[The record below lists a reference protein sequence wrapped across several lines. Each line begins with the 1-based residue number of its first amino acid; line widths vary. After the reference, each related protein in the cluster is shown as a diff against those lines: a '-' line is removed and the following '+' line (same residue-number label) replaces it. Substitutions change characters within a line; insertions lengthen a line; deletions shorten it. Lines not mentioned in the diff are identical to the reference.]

1 MNSFLSYAVESLL
14 ITGILYLFYLVF
26 LRSRPLLIF
35 NRFILLLIVIT
46 GAVIPLVDFQIGNTT
61 PIPSGSAMVQGLI
74 EGVNISASSRDPI
87 ISWKIYYLGVSFVL
101 LAVLGTQLYQLIRLH
116 QTSDVFEQDSKK
128 VRLFEGRYPHFSF
141 FNTIYLNK
149 RIINKPEELD
159 YIVAHEQVHVNQRHS
174 MDILLLELLKTLLW
188 FNPFIWL
195 IKPCMV
201 ENHEYLA
208 DKYALKKEPQRS
220 FEYLNQLI
228 NNTLFAYNISIV
240 NNFNHSLIKK
250 RIAMMTKKK
259 IRKMERFIPVLL
271 IPFILGVVIVFACSK
286 ESSEKPVD
294 THTEKEGLVKVVTEE
309 GDSVLIFKKQG
320 EAAPEGVAVI
330 GELENKRT
338 RESKV
343 EDQVFYIVEE
353 MPTFQGGEAGNF
365 RSFIMKNVVYPQ
377 EAKAKKEEGQV
388 FVEFIVDATGSV
400 TNVKVVRGVSPAL
413 DKEAIRVVQSS
424 PAWGPG
430 KQHGKNV
437 PVKFTFPIMF
447 SLQ

>member
-1 MNSFLSYAVESLL
+1 
-14 ITGILYLFYLVF
+14 
-26 LRSRPLLIF
+26 
-35 NRFILLLIVIT
+35 
-46 GAVIPLVDFQIGNTT
+46 
-61 PIPSGSAMVQGLI
+61 
-74 EGVNISASSRDPI
+74 
-87 ISWKIYYLGVSFVL
+87 
-101 LAVLGTQLYQLIRLH
+101 
-116 QTSDVFEQDSKK
+116 
-128 VRLFEGRYPHFSF
+128 
-141 FNTIYLNK
+141 
-149 RIINKPEELD
+149 
-159 YIVAHEQVHVNQRHS
+159 
-174 MDILLLELLKTLLW
+174 
-188 FNPFIWL
+188 
-195 IKPCMV
+195 
-201 ENHEYLA
+201 
-208 DKYALKKEPQRS
+208 
-220 FEYLNQLI
+220 
-228 NNTLFAYNISIV
+228 
-240 NNFNHSLIKK
+240 
-250 RIAMMTKKK
+250 
-259 IRKMERFIPVLL
+259 
-271 IPFILGVVIVFACSK
+271 
-286 ESSEKPVD
+286 
-294 THTEKEGLVKVVTEE
+294 
-309 GDSVLIFKKQG
+309 IFKKQG